1 MHNNPQITFIDLFA
15 GIGGFH
21 LAFSGG
27 GCKCLFASE
36 IDPNAQKTY
45 HLNFPKTL
53 LFGDITLPKI
63 KFHKILIFYVLDF
76 LVKLFLLL
84 DTKKDLKI
92 QEAHY
97 SLKLQKSQK
106 NINQK
111 CYF

>member
-53 LFGDITLPKI
+53 LLGDITLESTQNQIPQ
-63 KFHKILIFYVLDF
+63 KFVIFLCRVQF
-76 LVKLFLLL
+76 ASSVWIFKNRVFAMCVKCFCTRLF
-84 DTKKDLKI
+84 
-92 QEAHY
+92 EPHCHFHAA
-97 SLKLQKSQK
+97 
-106 NINQK
+106 
-111 CYF
+111 